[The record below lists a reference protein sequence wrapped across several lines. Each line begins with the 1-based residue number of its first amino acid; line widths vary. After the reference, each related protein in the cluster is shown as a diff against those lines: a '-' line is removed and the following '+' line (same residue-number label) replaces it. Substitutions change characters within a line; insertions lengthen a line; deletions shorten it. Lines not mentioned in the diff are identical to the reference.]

1 MEQSSDDAGQPS
13 SSHAHGPASEH
24 SKSQLRA
31 ALAGFSRKAVMAA
44 WNMKGRK
51 IAFSKP
57 RMCEA
62 RASAF
67 DLLLQ
72 IAPRSRT

>member
-31 ALAGFSRKAVMAA
+31 ASAGCSRKAVMAA
-44 WNMKGRK
+44 WNMKDIEDRVLQ
-51 IAFSKP
+51 
-57 RMCEA
+57 
-62 RASAF
+62 ASHTHVNVNTKTR
-67 DLLLQ
+67 Q
-72 IAPRSRT
+72 PHV

>member
-31 ALAGFSRKAVMAA
+31 ASAGFSRKAVMAGMEHEGHEDRDLHA
-44 WNMKGRK
+44 CVKQGFGDR
-51 IAFSKP
+51 FS
-57 RMCEA
+57 
-62 RASAF
+62 
-67 DLLLQ
+67 LVQ